1 MPALGPRSRR
11 SEKSDQAPPPA
22 GRQAPLQR
30 ASDGHHG
37 NDGWRVPHSVVVVV
51 VILFLLLFLI
61 LFVCCFLFIYFPLV
75 CFVFCLFV

>member
-51 VILFLLLFLI
+51 VILFLLLLLLLI
-61 LFVCCFLFIYFPLV
+61 LFVCLLFFIY
-75 CFVFCLFV
+75 LF